1 MRFLDPGM
9 ARWLLVLPVA
19 LACLWIHA
27 LAKRRFRARAS
38 IGPLLT
44 ALSRLS
50 TRRRE
55 LAALAAT
62 SVALSAL
69 VLALM
74 RPQLFVVSRLPE
86 YERQDLVLVL
96 DRSAS
101 MFAEDVPPSRFARAV
116 AEIKGFLEKKPEGID
131 RVGLVGFAGT
141 SLILSHLTRDAG
153 SLFFYLDWIKDER
166 EAQFGTDIGKALLS
180 ARELMQKDDRPTRKI
195 VLLISDGDDQGQEL
209 RSQLALLQ
217 KERTR
222 VYCVGI
228 GSGREVEIPT
238 RNEQGKREPLLDERG
253 RPLTTRF
260 EEATLREIAASTGGR
275 YFRSQTGNELR
286 LALRDVVSRERRM
299 IGEKTTPQYRDVH
312 RLALAAAAVATLGM
326 LLAL

>member
-9 ARWLLVLPVA
+9 ARWLLVLPFA
-19 LACLWIHA
+19 LACLWLHA
-27 LAKRRFRARAS
+27 AAKRRFRERAG

-44 ALSRLS
+44 ALSKLS

-62 SVALSAL
+62 FAALSFL
-69 VLALM
+69 VVALM

-101 MFAEDVPPSRFARAV
+101 MWAQDVRPSRFARAV

-131 RVGLVGFAGT
+131 RVGLVGFSGS
-141 SLILSHLTRDAG
+141 SLILSHLTRDAS
-153 SLFFYLDWIKDER
+153 SLFFYLDWILDER
-166 EAQFGTDIGKALLS
+166 EPQFGTDIGKALLS
-180 ARELMQKDDRPTRKI
+180 ARELMQKDDRKTRKI

-209 RSQLALLQ
+209 RTQLALLQ

-222 VYCVGI
+222 IYCVGI
-228 GSGREVEIPT
+228 GSGREVPIPI
-238 RNEQGKREPLLDERG
+238 RNEQGKLELLQDERG
-253 RPLTTRF
+253 QPLTTRF
-260 EEATLREIAASTGGR
+260 EEATLQEIAAVTGGR
-275 YFRSQTGNELR
+275 YFRSQTGNELS
-286 LALRDVVSRERRM
+286 LALRDVVSRERR
-299 IGEKTTPQYRDVH
+299 IVGEKTTPEYRDAH
-312 RLALAAAAVATLGM
+312 RAALALAAAATLGM